1 MNIDELQQKFN
12 EMRKKKWRTVDKG
25 QPAEIV
31 GFYINHGVPMIFAS
45 IPGNNY
51 MLYLKS
57 LSLCAGCPPFIEE
70 VSPYADWPIDAK
82 AYFWDEG
89 ASVRYKRHFAGVNAD
104 GRPMSWCGGCTSWT
118 VADSDPGPFFW
129 DHAELAEDGE

>member
-12 EMRKKKWRTVDKG
+12 DMRQKKWRTVDKG

-57 LSLCAGCPPFIEE
+57 LS
-70 VSPYADWPIDAK
+70 
-82 AYFWDEG
+82 
-89 ASVRYKRHFAGVNAD
+89 
-104 GRPMSWCGGCTSWT
+104 
-118 VADSDPGPFFW
+118 SD
-129 DHAELAEDGE
+129 LAA

>member
-12 EMRKKKWRTVDKG
+12 EMRRRKWRTVDGK
-25 QPAEIV
+25 QPVEIV

-45 IPGNNY
+45 IPSNNY
-51 MLYLKS
+51 LLYFKS

-70 VSPYADWPIDAK
+70 VNPYEGWPKNAR
-82 AYFWDEG
+82 ARFWDEG
-89 ASVRYKRHFAGVNAD
+89 SRDKLRGHFAGVNAS
-104 GRPMSWCGGCTSWT
+104 GKPMSWPDGCTSWT
-118 VADSDPGPFFW
+118 ADQYRGPSSW